1 MIKTFLKILLIFV
14 CMSFQLVFANP
25 IRVNDITF
33 DSSDSVIFIGT
44 SNTINGEVQVKK
56 GVLSN
61 PDRIFLD
68 IQNAVLTRKQGSFE
82 IKNGKL
88 SNVRISQFS
97 NDPYVVRVVMT
108 CTAKLHPQD
117 VKVLSLGGN
126 IIVKLENYKP
136 TQDYLTPVYRE
147 EKTSAYD
154 YFEKV
159 RVSEEIFQPSM
170 TQIVLMPAM
179 PPSVKTPTTSQLQ
192 PAVPQN
198 EPVRVNQPLK
208 ESKLL
213 SRFFV
218 SNAYAKQNA
227 LLVAGTGI
235 VNLEKV
241 FYLSNPSRVVFD
253 IPNSV
258 SAAAVRNKTFALSPT
273 ETAKIGQFSATK
285 TRIVITSPEAKKYQA
300 IYSNDLQNILIARSD
315 KLQGVKLYS
324 NTSKVLTVTNKSTK
338 EYKNNVNKLTFDFS
352 EPIVHSIKR
361 TDNALEFK
369 LYNATT
375 NSLNM
380 IAEKVKSNGLTN
392 ATVKQN
398 GTTGIEITIPI
409 QESSTIDCL
418 ENLNAT
424 RLVLTVKNPV
434 TQTQQQQTTQK
445 HVDKKVVVID
455 PGHGGS
461 DPGATRANDQEKK
474 LTIDIAHRVVK
485 KLKDH
490 GAVVYITRDDDTFV
504 SLADRVDFSNNKN
517 PDLFVSIHINA
528 CEQESVHGVETH
540 YYKDDSL
547 DLAKY
552 VHKSI
557 MASSTQPNRG
567 VFKSRFYVIRHTTAP
582 AILLELG
589 FISNEAEREML
600 KDAHYQEKV
609 AESITEGIINYL
621 NNTGKK

>member
-1 MIKTFLKILLIFV
+1 M
-14 CMSFQLVFANP
+14 
-25 IRVNDITF
+25 
-33 DSSDSVIFIGT
+33 
-44 SNTINGEVQVKK
+44 
-56 GVLSN
+56 
-61 PDRIFLD
+61 
-68 IQNAVLTRKQGSFE
+68 
-82 IKNGKL
+82 
-88 SNVRISQFS
+88 
-97 NDPYVVRVVMT
+97 
-108 CTAKLHPQD
+108 
-117 VKVLSLGGN
+117 
-126 IIVKLENYKP
+126 
-136 TQDYLTPVYRE
+136 
-147 EKTSAYD
+147 
-154 YFEKV
+154 
-159 RVSEEIFQPSM
+159 
-170 TQIVLMPAM
+170 
-179 PPSVKTPTTSQLQ
+179 
-192 PAVPQN
+192 
-198 EPVRVNQPLK
+198 
-208 ESKLL
+208 
-213 SRFFV
+213 
-218 SNAYAKQNA
+218 
-227 LLVAGTGI
+227 
-235 VNLEKV
+235 EKV
-241 FYLSNPSRVVFD
+241 FYLSNPTRVVFD

-361 TDNALEFK
+361 TNNALEFK

-398 GTTGIEITIPI
+398 GYTGIEITIPI
-409 QESSTIDCL
+409 QDSSSIDCL
-418 ENLNAT
+418 EYVNAK
-424 RLVLTVKNPV
+424 RIVLTVKNPV
-434 TQTQQQQTTQK
+434 TQTQQQTTQK

-485 KLKDH
+485 KLKGH

-600 KDAHYQEKV
+600 KNPHYQEKV

>member
-25 IRVNDITF
+25 MRVNDITF
-33 DSSDSVIFIGT
+33 DSLDSVIFIGT

-97 NDPYVVRVVMT
+97 NNPYVVRVVMT
-108 CTAKLHPQD
+108 CTSKLHPQD

-159 RVSEEIFQPSM
+159 RVSEEIFQPPM
-170 TQIVLMPAM
+170 TQIVLTPAM
-179 PPSVKTPTTSQLQ
+179 PPSVKTPMTSQLQ

-198 EPVRVNQPLK
+198 EPVRINQPLK

-241 FYLSNPSRVVFD
+241 FYLSNPTRVVFD

-409 QESSTIDCL
+409 QDSSTIDCL

-434 TQTQQQQTTQK
+434 TQTQQQTTQK

-528 CEQESVHGVETH
+528 CEQECVHGVETH

>member
-108 CTAKLHPQD
+108 CTSKLHPQD

-198 EPVRVNQPLK
+198 EPVRINQPLK

-241 FYLSNPSRVVFD
+241 FYLSNPTRVVFD

-409 QESSTIDCL
+409 QDASTIDCL
-418 ENLNAT
+418 ENLNAK
-424 RLVLTVKNPV
+424 RIVLTVKNPV
-434 TQTQQQQTTQK
+434 TQTQQQTTQK

-485 KLKDH
+485 KLKGH

-600 KDAHYQEKV
+600 KNPHYQEKV
-609 AESITEGIINYL
+609 AEAITEGIINYL

>member
-25 IRVNDITF
+25 MKVNDITF

-44 SNTINGEVQVKK
+44 SNTANGEVQVKK

-600 KDAHYQEKV
+600 KNPHYQEKV
-609 AESITEGIINYL
+609 AEAITEGIINYL

>member
-97 NDPYVVRVVMT
+97 NNPYVVRVVMT
-108 CTAKLHPQD
+108 CTSKLHPQD

-179 PPSVKTPTTSQLQ
+179 PPSVKTPMTSQLQ

-198 EPVRVNQPLK
+198 EPVRINQPLK

-241 FYLSNPSRVVFD
+241 FYLSNPTRVVFD

-409 QESSTIDCL
+409 QDASTIDCL
-418 ENLNAT
+418 ENLNAK

-434 TQTQQQQTTQK
+434 TQTQQQTTQK

-485 KLKDH
+485 KLKGH

-600 KDAHYQEKV
+600 KNPHYQEKV
-609 AESITEGIINYL
+609 AEAITEGIINYL

>member
-25 IRVNDITF
+25 MKVNDITF

-44 SNTINGEVQVKK
+44 SNTANGEVQVKK

-159 RVSEEIFQPSM
+159 RVSEEIFQPPM

-198 EPVRVNQPLK
+198 EPVRINQPLK

-557 MASSTQPNRG
+557 MTSSTQPNRG

-600 KDAHYQEKV
+600 KDPHYQEKV

>member
-1 MIKTFLKILLIFV
+1 
-14 CMSFQLVFANP
+14 MSFQIVFANP
-25 IRVNDITF
+25 MRVNDITF
-33 DSSDSVIFIGT
+33 DSSDSMIFVGT
-44 SNTINGEVQVKK
+44 SNSAANGEVQVKK
-56 GVLSN
+56 GVLAN
-61 PDRIFLD
+61 PDRVFID

-97 NDPYVVRVVMT
+97 TDPYVVRIVLT
-108 CTAKLHPQD
+108 CTSQLHPQD
-117 VKVLSLGGN
+117 VKILSLGGN
-126 IIVKLENYKP
+126 IIVKLQNYKP

-147 EKTSAYD
+147 VKTSAYD

-159 RVSEEIFQPSM
+159 RVSEEIFQPPIA
-170 TQIVLMPAM
+170 QIVLTPAM
-179 PPSVKTPTTSQLQ
+179 PPSVKPPINAKIQ

-198 EPVRVNQPLK
+198 EPVRINQPLK

-241 FYLSNPSRVVFD
+241 FYLSNPTRVVFD

-258 SAAAVRNKTFALSPT
+258 SAAAVRNKVFALSPT

-285 TRIVITSPEAKKYQA
+285 TRIVITSPEAHKYQA

-324 NTSKVLTVTNKSTK
+324 NTSKVLTVTNKATK

-352 EPIVHSIKR
+352 EPIVHSLKR
-361 TDNALEFK
+361 TDKSLEFK
-369 LYNATT
+369 IYNAAT
-375 NSLNM
+375 NSIGM
-380 IAEKVKSNGLTN
+380 IAEKVKSNGLAN

-398 GTTGIEITIPI
+398 GAVGIDITIPI

-434 TQTQQQQTTQK
+434 TETQQQQTTQK
-445 HVDKKVVVID
+445 HIDKKVVVID

-461 DPGATRANDQEKK
+461 DPGATRANDQEKT
-474 LTIDIAHRVVK
+474 LTIDIANKVVRNLK
-485 KLKDH
+485 KH
-490 GAVVYITRDDDTFV
+490 GAVVYMTRSDDTFV
-504 SLADRVDFSNNKN
+504 SLSDRVDFSNNKA

-528 CEQESVHGVETH
+528 CEQASVHGVETH

-552 VHKSI
+552 IHKSI
-557 MASSTQPNRG
+557 MASSNQPNRG

-600 KDAHYQEKV
+600 KDPHYQEKV

>member
-108 CTAKLHPQD
+108 CTSKLHPQD

-179 PPSVKTPTTSQLQ
+179 PPSVKTPMTSQLQ

-198 EPVRVNQPLK
+198 EPVRINQPLK

-241 FYLSNPSRVVFD
+241 FYLSNPTRVVFD

-409 QESSTIDCL
+409 QDASTIDCL
-418 ENLNAT
+418 ENLNAK

-434 TQTQQQQTTQK
+434 TQTQQQTTQK

-485 KLKDH
+485 KLKGH

-600 KDAHYQEKV
+600 KNPHYQEKV
-609 AESITEGIINYL
+609 AEAITEGIINYL

>member
-25 IRVNDITF
+25 MKVNDITF

-44 SNTINGEVQVKK
+44 SNTANGEVQVKK

-198 EPVRVNQPLK
+198 EPVRINQPLK

-241 FYLSNPSRVVFD
+241 FYLSNPTRVVFD

-409 QESSTIDCL
+409 QDASTIDCL
-418 ENLNAT
+418 ENLNAK
-424 RLVLTVKNPV
+424 RIVLTVKNPV
-434 TQTQQQQTTQK
+434 TQTQQQTTQK

-485 KLKDH
+485 KLKGH

-600 KDAHYQEKV
+600 KNPHYQEKV
-609 AESITEGIINYL
+609 AEAITEGIINYL